1 MSLNWGLSTETG
13 LFLLLKSV
21 IESDYRLTQATW
33 VHNLWSIT
41 ISAIF
46 QTKIHFIRPP
56 TPEESIC
63 EKRFTIWNYCEGHCL
78 DDEFQY
84 WQCDSWFGYLEMQ
97 DKLNQQNWRIDV
109 PFGVV
114 ITWFLSGLSILFH
127 IHMVIDRSRRSFG
140 TIRSLQT
147 VISIQAALVSRIGW
161 FCQTRISTQQ
171 AYSPKLSKSHNNQPT
186 KKRLYFQHTQVTL

>member
-1 MSLNWGLSTETG
+1 MSQ
-13 LFLLLKSV
+13 KSF
-21 IESDYRLTQATW
+21 IESDYRLSQKPTFGN
-33 VHNLWSIT
+33 VSNENP
-41 ISAIF
+41 
-46 QTKIHFIRPP
+46 FIRPP

-63 EKRFTIWNYCEGHCL
+63 EKRFTIWSYCEGHCL

-127 IHMVIDRSRRSFG
+127 IHMVIDQSRRSFG

-147 VISIQAALVSRIGW
+147 VISIQAALVSRIG
-161 FCQTRISTQQ
+161 
-171 AYSPKLSKSHNNQPT
+171 
-186 KKRLYFQHTQVTL
+186 